1 MSLEGVGD
9 PANRPVAVRSEAP
22 SSSRLERDGDKVSV
36 TDFAIIPLKKVL
48 ATPDIDEDEIIRL
61 GLGQFISQKSLE
73 GEHLVMS
80 VPGHSA
86 FARFAK
92 LPPVEPKKVPD
103 IVKFEAVQQIPFPID
118 EVEWDYQTFISP
130 NSPEVEVGIF
140 AITRERMK
148 KSLSLYSE
156 LGIVPESITLSPVAV
171 L

>member
-1 MSLEGVGD
+1 MASPKTAWGIEVG
-9 PANRPVAVRSEAP
+9 ANAIKAI
-22 SSSRLERDGDKVSV
+22 RLERDGDKVSV

-118 EVEWDYQTFISP
+118 DVEWDYQTFESP

-140 AITRERMK
+140 AITRDRMQK
-148 KSLSLYSE
+148 
-156 LGIVPESITLSPVAV
+156 V
-171 L
+171 LVYMQS